1 MTDTRPI
8 LVVDDFVDGRE
19 LLSEYLEFRGFSVV
33 AAKSGRE
40 AIALAPQ
47 IRPSAVLMDL
57 GMPDVDGWE
66 ATRRLRQNP
75 DTRDVMIIAV
85 TAHALNR
92 EVQAALDAGC
102 DAVVAKPYD
111 LAAFADAL
119 AASMVKG
126 PAAFKAVGAP
136 IVASRSPHSKGKPT
150 GPPDRANRSRKRKA

>member
-8 LVVDDFVDGRE
+8 LVVDDFLDGRE

-57 GMPDVDGWE
+57 GMPDIDGWE

-85 TAHALNR
+85 TAHALTR

-119 AASMVKG
+119 AASMTKG
-126 PAAFKAVGAP
+126 PSAFKAVGAP
-136 IVASRSPHSKGKPT
+136 TKTRSSSPASSSRAQSSKG
-150 GPPDRANRSRKRKA
+150 RSRTKEP

>member
-1 MTDTRPI
+1 MADTRPI
-8 LVVDDFVDGRE
+8 LVVDDFLDGRE

-33 AAKSGRE
+33 AAKSGSE
-40 AIALAPQ
+40 AVALAPQ
-47 IRPSAVLMDL
+47 IRPSAILMDL
-57 GMPDVDGWE
+57 GMPDIDGWE

-111 LAAFADAL
+111 LVAFADAL
-119 AASMVKG
+119 AAAMTRG
-126 PAAFKAVGAP
+126 PDAFKAVGAP
-136 IVASRSPHSKGKPT
+136 TKAQSPSSPGTRSAKSRRRMKET
-150 GPPDRANRSRKRKA
+150 